1 MQQPLPKD
9 QAIIPV
15 DGQHWCN
22 VFKTFLR
29 RLVSVKRHRVSTRIN
44 LQNAARRMW
53 TCVKPEHRLYRV
65 KFWIVV
71 INFHPLSTNFQ
82 TMEPFQ
88 ICLNCNLSTFQF
100 LVFGKDTWKLV
111 VSPVK
116 FFYFLFLF
124 IFCPA
129 LFFVQTFF
137 YQLTTCLALSF
148 CGSRYIVKS
157 ATCQIWQY
165 SWWCHMFLSGGTC
178 KWDM

>member
-29 RLVSVKRHRVSTRIN
+29 RLVSVKRRRVSTRIN

-116 FFYFLFLF
+116 FFYFFFVFLF
-124 IFCPA
+124 FIFIYFLSSVIFCPDVF
-129 LFFVQTFF
+129 LPTD
-137 YQLTTCLALSF
+137 YMSCLVFLWFKIYCQMRNLS
-148 CGSRYIVKS
+148 
-157 ATCQIWQY
+157 
-165 SWWCHMFLSGGTC
+165 
-178 KWDM
+178 DMAILMVMS

>member
-116 FFYFLFLF
+116 FFYFLF
-124 IFCPA
+124 
-129 LFFVQTFF
+129 FVQ
-137 YQLTTCLALSF
+137 
-148 CGSRYIVKS
+148 RY
-157 ATCQIWQY
+157 
-165 SWWCHMFLSGGTC
+165 FLSRRFFTNWLHVLPCLFVVQDILSKAQLVRYGNTHGDVIC
-178 KWDM
+178 F